1 MVYPESHI
9 KINFRN
15 FLILISVVFV
25 FQTGFSQRYFIKT
38 YNIKDGLPT
47 RSVNDACQDKNGIM
61 WFATNFGVSKYD
73 GFNFTNYD
81 NTSGLPDQHYKRIK
95 MDEKGVIWVM
105 PENPTDTIVFFINNR
120 WEKIHPPSGVIQ
132 NHQLN
137 SFDIVYKNGRPVIC
151 IGNYDGFY
159 IYENNAWTHYK
170 ISDDAR
176 LNNVYCV
183 ISRKQVFYLSTKIG
197 LCLFENGKTDWRLN
211 ALIKPYG
218 TEIVSISIKNI
229 GLADEKLWL
238 LNDKWV
244 GYIQHNTFTMISN
257 KFQLQHPSVYYF
269 SFLDAD
275 NNGNVFFGNNWSK
288 YLIPNSSD
296 LPAPLMVSNG
306 FTSDGANSV
315 FIDREQNIWFP
326 DTRGISRFNNFKI
339 KSYLEKNGMRENEV
353 SAICEMNDGK
363 IVLGHNKG
371 LSIFDGNTFKTIGFP
386 ESVQKNMRV
395 LDMIKD
401 KSGNIWFASVGLGL
415 GKLQANGSIK
425 WYNLNGNTITSA
437 VLQDKTGKI
446 WVGIDG
452 KLFFLQNDQLVE
464 YQHNDK
470 INSTLRK
477 IFPADDGGLFLAGSG
492 GLWYVHDDLIKKIP
506 SPADRKADNVYSYY
520 KDNKKTEFVGTIHGL
535 YVIENGR
542 ISKFKRNG
550 IEISSPVFF
559 IFQDRK
565 GIYWIGSD
573 NGVYRWDG
581 ESKLEIYNSNNG
593 LAGWETNRSAGIAD
607 SKGRIWVGTDRGLSC
622 FEPGFDQN
630 VIPTPVIQLLYAE
643 DSRGVQH
650 SLTRKSSINYTDNS
664 LLFQFR
670 AISYYNEDLIE
681 YKYKLEGFDQQ
692 WQDINQP
699 LLGKV
704 RYIGLKPGKYIFC
717 VKAKNISGVWTEV
730 ERSFP
735 IRITPPVYLTWW
747 FLLLALT
754 VIGAIIYAFIRIN
767 VQRLH
772 NSKLENEIVERKRI
786 EQALTESRQKFQDL
800 VELLPET
807 IYEADFSGRL
817 VYLNDTGLRLFGY
830 QHEDV
835 DSYMLIDQLVASD
848 SYEDMHLH
856 MEAVFKSKK
865 SDRAIMT
872 GITKIGDSFPFSIHT
887 VPILSDSRCI
897 GTRGVI
903 IDLTEQKKFEDKIQ
917 KNAEDLQALN
927 SSKDKLF
934 SIIAH
939 DLRSPFTAFLGFT
952 EVLDEEIDTLPKD
965 ELRTIVTYMRNSAN
979 NLYQL
984 LENLLEWSL
993 LHREI
998 TRFKPENVKLLP
1010 LVKNCTSTITD
1021 TAKIKGINLKIE
1033 IPEEMKVEADIH
1045 MLQTI
1050 IRNLLSN
1057 AVKFTPGGG
1066 SVQISAFTR
1075 EEQFATIAVKDTGIG
1090 IKPEMV
1096 QQIFH
1101 FGANNKTKGTDGEL
1115 STGLGL
1121 ILCKEFVEKHGGKI
1135 WVESLENNGSTF
1147 YFTIGSSKV

>member
-1 MVYPESHI
+1 MVYLKSHI
-9 KINFRN
+9 KINYWN
-15 FLILISVVFV
+15 FLVLIFFVFV
-25 FQTGFSQRYFIKT
+25 FQTGFSQQYFIKT
-38 YNIKDGLPT
+38 YSIKDGLPT
-47 RSVNDACQDKNGIM
+47 RNVNDACQDKNGIM

-73 GFNFTNYD
+73 GFSFTNYG
-81 NTSGLPDQHYKRIK
+81 NSSGLPEQHYKRIK
-95 MDEKGVIWVM
+95 IDEKGVIWVL
-105 PENPTDTIVFFINNR
+105 PENPVDTIAFFINNK
-120 WEKIHPPSGVIQ
+120 WEKILPPATIVQ
-132 NHQLN
+132 NHRMN
-137 SFDIVYKNGRPVIC
+137 SFDILYKNDGAVLC
-151 IGNYDGFY
+151 MGNYDGFY
-159 IYENNAWTHYK
+159 IYENKAWTHFK
-170 ISDDAR
+170 ISDDKR
-176 LNNVYCV
+176 LNNVYSV
-183 ISRKQVFYLSTKIG
+183 ISQKQGFYLSTKIG
-197 LCLFENGKTDWRLN
+197 ICLFENGKTDWSLN

-218 TEIVSISIKNI
+218 PEVVAISFENKH
-229 GLADEKLWL
+229 LADEKLWV
-238 LNDKWV
+238 LNEKWI
-244 GYIQHNTFTMISN
+244 GYIQRNRFTLVSN
-257 KFQLQHPSVYYF
+257 KFQLQHPSVYYNTF
-269 SFLDAD
+269 MEAD
-275 NNGNVFFGNNWSK
+275 KKGNVFFGNNWSK
-288 YLIPNSSD
+288 YLITDSSD
-296 LPAPLMVSNG
+296 IPVPLMISNG

-371 LSIFDGNTFKTIGFP
+371 LSVFDNNTFKTIGFP
-386 ESVQKNMRV
+386 ESEQKNMRV
-395 LDMIKD
+395 LDMMKD
-401 KSGNIWFASVGLGL
+401 KSGNIWFASVGPGL
-415 GKLQANGSIK
+415 GKLQTNGAIK
-425 WYNLNGNTITSA
+425 WYNFNTNTITSA
-437 VLQDKTGKI
+437 VLQDKAGKI

-452 KLFFLQNDQLVE
+452 KLFFLKNEQLVE
-464 YQHNDK
+464 YKHNDQ

-477 IFPADDGGLFLAGSG
+477 IFRADDGGIFLASSG
-492 GLWYVHDDLIKKIP
+492 GLWYVHDDVIRKIP
-506 SPADRKADNVYSYY
+506 SPADKKADNVYSYF
-520 KDNKKTEFVGTIHGL
+520 KDNKETEFVGTIHGL

-542 ISKFKRNG
+542 ITKFKKNG

-559 IFQDRK
+559 IFQDHK
-565 GIYWIGSD
+565 GFFWIGSD

-581 ESKLEIYNSNNG
+581 GSKLEIYNSNNG
-593 LAGWETNRSAGIAD
+593 LAGWETNRSAGISD
-607 SKGRIWVGTDRGLSC
+607 SKGRIWIGTDRGLSC

-630 VIPTPVIQLLYAE
+630 IIPMPVIHFLYAE

-650 SLTRKSSINYTDNS
+650 ELTRKSSINYIDNS

-670 AISYYNEDLIE
+670 AISFYNEDLIE
-681 YKYKLEGFDQQ
+681 YKYKLEGFDEE

-704 RYIGLKPGKYIFC
+704 RYIGLKPGKYVFC
-717 VKAKNISGVWTEV
+717 VKAKNISGAWTEV

-747 FLLLALT
+747 FLLLALI
-754 VIGAIIYAFIRIN
+754 VIAAIIYGFIRIN

-772 NSKLENEIVERKRI
+772 NSKLEKEIVERKRI
-786 EQALTESRQKFQDL
+786 EQELTESRQKFQDL

-807 IYEADFSGRL
+807 IYEADFSGKL

-830 QHEDV
+830 QHKDV
-835 DSYMLIDQLVASD
+835 DSYILIDQLVASD
-848 SYEDMHLH
+848 NYEDIHLH
-856 MEAVFKSKK
+856 MEAVFKYKK

-872 GITKIGDSFPFSIHT
+872 GITKNGDTFPFSIHT
-887 VPILSDSRCI
+887 VPILSDNRCI

-903 IDLTEQKKFEDKIQ
+903 IDLTEQKRFEDKIQ

-927 SSKDKLF
+927 NSKDKLF

-939 DLRSPFTAFLGFT
+939 DLRSPFTTFLGFT

-965 ELRTIVTYMRNSAN
+965 ELKTIVTYMRNSAN

-998 TRFKPENVKLLP
+998 TRFKPENVLLLP
-1010 LVKNCTSTITD
+1010 LVKNCTNTIAD
-1021 TAKIKGINLKIE
+1021 TAKLKGINLKIE
-1033 IPEEMKVEADIH
+1033 IPEELKVEADIH

-1057 AVKFTPGGG
+1057 AVKFTPADG

-1075 EEQFATIAVKDTGIG
+1075 EEHFVTIAVKDTGIG
-1090 IKPEMV
+1090 MNAEQV
-1096 QQIFH
+1096 QRIFL
-1101 FGANNKTKGTDGEL
+1101 FDVNNKTKGTDGEL

-1121 ILCKEFVEKHGGKI
+1121 ILCKEFVEKHGGRI
-1135 WVESLENNGSTF
+1135 WVESVENKGSTF
-1147 YFTIGSSKV
+1147 CFTLGSSKV